1 MQINKPVFKF
11 QELETPR
18 LLLRKYKIED
28 ASDIF
33 EMYSNREVMKF
44 AGPDCHFTIEDSKI
58 FIESALSGMAQ
69 KKDIFWTI
77 SLKSQN
83 KVIGDISLCGIDYKH
98 SITYFGLFLAKE
110 YWNKGIMLEAGKPVI
125 KFAFEDVN
133 INRIEGQMFI
143 NHISSIC
150 GMEKLKFIKEAE
162 LRENFS
168 IEDKF
173 QNSFVYSMLKSDYE
187 KNKEFFNT

>member
-1 MQINKPVFKF
+1 MQINKPVYKFK
-11 QELETPR
+11 ELETPR

-28 ASDIF
+28 ANDIF
-33 EMYSNREVMKF
+33 GMYNDYDVMKY
-44 AGPDCHFTIEDSKI
+44 AGPDRHLNKKDTKK

-69 KKDIFWTI
+69 KKDIFWAIT
-77 SLKSQN
+77 LKNEN

-98 SITYFGLFLAKE
+98 AITYFGLFLAKE
-110 YWNKGIMLEAGKPVI
+110 NWNQGIMLEAGKSVI

-150 GMEKLKFIKEAE
+150 GMEKLKFNREAE
-162 LRENFS
+162 LRENFY
-168 IEDKF
+168 IEDKY
-173 QNSFVYSMLKSDYE
+173 QNSYVYSMLKSDYE
-187 KNKEFFNT
+187 NNKDFFNS